1 MLALLCTS
9 QEHYHRKGNSKY
21 STNGMDAT
29 THWINLGDIP

>member
-21 STNGMDAT
+21 STNGMDEL
-29 THWINLGDIP
+29 HIESI